1 MTGAGMSVTGETME
15 AVARAAGV
23 ELVSLTS
30 MDLHVSMLAP
40 SLWST
45 EFDSSVDRL
54 RLMGPEQGGHRPTFS
69 IRQGAPE
76 QPGEEW
82 FAAFREG
89 AVARMPATVPGFVQL
104 GRADFVLSSWVD
116 VTAVTYRRD
125 DPSGLSV
132 SQLQAYLWADSY
144 RMYVVDAATARSRE
158 DVDLPLFDV
167 MLRSVRL
174 LPER

>member
-1 MTGAGMSVTGETME
+1 MD

-23 ELVSLTS
+23 ELASLTS
-30 MDLHVSMLAP
+30 VDLHVSMLAP
-40 SLWST
+40 SLWTT
-45 EFDSSVDRL
+45 EFDASVDRL
-54 RLMGPEQGGHRPTFS
+54 RLMGPDLDGHRPTFS

-89 AVARMPATVPGFVQL
+89 AVARMPGVVAGFVQL

-158 DVDLPLFDV
+158 AVDLPLFDA

-174 LPER
+174 LPEH